1 MNLILIETHHFTI
14 LCGSPLD
21 FHLFWVDCI
30 SSQVKNTV
38 FANFPPLLF
47 IKCPTT
53 LPFSIATIAYL
64 SMLNFSRLHLTLQ
77 SLSNSGNPCLDSP
90 FDSSWNSEKSI
101 LNSQKDARLWAAI
114 MEILLMFYCFLSNDK
129 SNAFRIGI
137 QLFTPYSQKKN
148 IQCFF
153 IFMPFF
159 FENFDFSNPRIFE
172 LFNLS
177 IGSLKNQDIVTCNR
191 IRIL

>member
-1 MNLILIETHHFTI
+1 MSNNSAILDSNDCVLIDAQFFPAPFNTPKSLQQWEPMSCTI
-14 LCGSPLD
+14 
-21 FHLFWVDCI
+21 H
-30 SSQVKNTV
+30 
-38 FANFPPLLF
+38 
-47 IKCPTT
+47 
-53 LPFSIATIAYL
+53 
-64 SMLNFSRLHLTLQ
+64 
-77 SLSNSGNPCLDSP
+77 DSP
-90 FDSSWNSEKSI
+90 FDSPWNSEKSI